1 MNSPVSTTPRL
12 EDYPLR
18 LSDNVRFADLDVNG
32 HMNNG
37 RYLTLMDLGRLD
49 IVVRSGLW
57 RAVLKNGWTPVAS
70 TVTIRFSREL
80 PPFQSFRL
88 ETRIACW
95 DDKLV
100 VMEQTF
106 LIDGGARDGQ
116 IAARALFKGGIY
128 DRKALAFVPMA
139 RLMET
144 IGVSGESP
152 LPSAEIEAFLRA
164 DAEIEAF
171 GAGRVL
177 AQHMMLAAHHPIVG
191 NAHDQR
197 QPRRE
202 PVRQRL
208 GGAGQFQ
215 RRPPHHDQVERA
227 VVMIGHEQAVEREQA
242 CQQCAEPEDGR
253 SQSRQQRQVRAD
265 RERHQ
270 HGDGEEEQHAN
281 QCAAADT

>member
-1 MNSPVSTTPRL
+1 MNLWFRL
-12 EDYPLR
+12 IWVLIAARFRRALALPQDASILR
-18 LSDNVRFADLDVNG
+18 FRVWPFDLDPAI

-164 DAEIEAF
+164 DAEIK
-171 GAGRVL
+171 
-177 AQHMMLAAHHPIVG
+177 QS
-191 NAHDQR
+191 QR
-197 QPRRE
+197 ALKS
-202 PVRQRL
+202 V
-208 GGAGQFQ
+208 A
-215 RRPPHHDQVERA
+215 
-227 VVMIGHEQAVEREQA
+227 
-242 CQQCAEPEDGR
+242 
-253 SQSRQQRQVRAD
+253 
-265 RERHQ
+265 
-270 HGDGEEEQHAN
+270 
-281 QCAAADT
+281 